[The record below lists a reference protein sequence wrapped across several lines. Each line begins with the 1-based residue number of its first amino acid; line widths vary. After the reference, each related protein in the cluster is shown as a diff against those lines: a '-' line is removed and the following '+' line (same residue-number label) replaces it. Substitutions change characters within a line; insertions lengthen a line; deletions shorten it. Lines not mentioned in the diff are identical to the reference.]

1 MTVVLAVSWVANEGE
16 GEAVA
21 EVLLVLGAAL
31 PRLASRR
38 RRVLAPLV

>member
-1 MTVVLAVSWVANEGE
+1 VTVLLAVHWVANED
-16 GEAVA
+16 EAVA